1 MNPNDLLRQ
10 ALAAYDHEDEPYF
23 ERMHHAFAEIRE
35 YLKAPKDDR
44 ETDFGIMEFIGQLHP
59 NGLLDGDM
67 PMHLPFPIK
76 LYARNTQSLCPDPEL
91 ITDEEILK
99 IAHRT
104 ADRYWHEGFDRYE
117 AIRYGFSDPVMV
129 DFARRFLRHIGI
141 GGDK

>member
-1 MNPNDLLRQ
+1 MTTATELLRR
-10 ALAAYDHEDEPYF
+10 ALEELEIHGEVSTWDLIK
-23 ERMHHAFAEIRE
+23 EIRDFLDAE
-35 YLKAPKDDR
+35 QSNDP
-44 ETDFGIMEFIGQLHP
+44 ETDFGMMEFIGQLHP